1 MDPSVVM
8 LMLSAALFC
17 ATMTGT
23 PGPNNVLLANSGAN
37 FGVKQTVPHMIG
49 IRVGQTSLHVA
60 MLLGLGSLF
69 ESWPLLHQMLK
80 YASISYL
87 IYLAVKIATQH
98 GRNQA
103 SERAK
108 PITLVEAAF
117 FQWINPK
124 TWMAS
129 ISLLSAFTIS
139 GDLYWTTAIG
149 GVLVFNIVGLLM
161 SLLWVLI
168 GSSISQKLNTPIRQR
183 NFNWLM
189 AAMLL
194 STLPMVLV

>member
-1 MDPSVVM
+1 MDTSVVM

-69 ESWPLLHQMLK
+69 ESWPLLHQLLK
-80 YASISYL
+80 YASIGYL
-87 IYLAVKIATQH
+87 VYLAVKIATQH
-98 GRNQA
+98 GRAKA
-103 SERAK
+103 SERDK
-108 PITLVEAAF
+108 PISLIEAAL

-124 TWMAS
+124 TWMAT

-139 GDLYWTTAIG
+139 GDLYWITAMA
-149 GVLVFNIVGLLM
+149 GVLVFNIVGLPM

-168 GSSISQKLNTPIRQR
+168 GSSIRQKLNTPIRQR

-189 AAMLL
+189 AALLL